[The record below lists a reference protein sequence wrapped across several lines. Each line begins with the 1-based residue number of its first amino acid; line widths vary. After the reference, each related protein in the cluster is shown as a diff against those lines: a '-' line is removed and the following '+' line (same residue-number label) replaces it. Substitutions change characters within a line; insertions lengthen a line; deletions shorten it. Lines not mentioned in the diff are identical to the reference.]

1 MKHKNFANDGFAI
14 WLENDKKQCDV
25 HINEWLMPSKEVF
38 FIDFGIRINL
48 EGSSNKIMVYVP
60 FYVSKNEISDL
71 YEDLKDEYTFRG
83 IFNTNCEIKELDSN
97 KISEIKYNNRN
108 ENIIRLSSLNIC
120 SKKYC
125 QGSLISFNTEQ
136 IFDKLTKQEI
146 YFRFR
151 IEHKTLKNLFT
162 HKTQIGT
169 SLFESPVIKCQYY
182 YFLKINE
189 KRALPE
195 EIVHNKIFDYNV
207 INKIIVTIFCEGIYD
222 VDDKE
227 CYKIRLLEKNL
238 HENYAPNNF
247 NCDDVIVYQWYN
259 NSRSNYNF
267 NFVISNKSIS
277 KLSLLIYAVIA
288 VIFSAVGSAVVQ
300 FISKLFLLI

>member
-14 WLENDKKQCDV
+14 WLERDKKQCDV

-38 FIDFGIRINL
+38 FIDFGIRVNL

-60 FYVSKNEISDL
+60 FCVLKDEISDL
-71 YEDLKDEYTFRG
+71 YEYLTDEDTFRG
-83 IFNTNCEIKELDSN
+83 IFNANCEIKEIVTD
-97 KISEIKYNNRN
+97 KISEIKYNDRK

-125 QGSLISFNTEQ
+125 EGSLISFDTEQ
-136 IFDKLTKQEI
+136 IFNKLTTQEI

-151 IEHKTLKNLFT
+151 IKHKTLKDLFT

-169 SLFESPVIKCQYY
+169 SLFESPVIKYQYY
-182 YFLKINE
+182 YFMKINE

-195 EIVHNKIFDYNV
+195 KIVHNSIFDHNI

-227 CYKIRLLEKNL
+227 CYKIRLLEKKL
-238 HENYAPNNF
+238 HENYAPPHF
-247 NCDDVIVYQWYN
+247 NCEDVVVYQWYN

-277 KLSLLIYAVIA
+277 KMSLFIYTVIA
-288 VIFSAVGSAVVQ
+288 IVFSAVGSAVVQ
-300 FISKLFLLI
+300 FISKLFFMG